1 MTSVAV
7 SGTSTKTITLTRAD
21 ASTVTTTWTDID
33 TDTNT
38 YVTSAGFSDGTLT
51 LTRNDAGTVTVSLDG
66 RYYLA
71 SNPSGYLTGITS
83 SQVTTALGYTP
94 YNSTNPSGYITGITS
109 SNVTTALG
117 YTPYNSTNP
126 NGYITGIT
134 SGNVTTALGFTP
146 VTNARTLTINGTGY
160 DLSADRSWTISGSDS
175 TKLPLAGGT
184 MTGTLTF
191 ASISGAAQTVP
202 NTFGAYL
209 HLGDWAVARTAA
221 GAVLVNTAYRADYA
235 TDLFDMN
242 ISRFTNNSGYI
253 TSDTTKLPLAGG
265 TLSGILYSTRNTATG
280 IANNSFNTAKTII
293 GNIHIQ
299 NGGGTSGDNYQAA
312 ITFQGGT
319 ASEAQAGIYVS
330 NNGSTGT
337 AMGFATTG
345 SYATGPQLFI
355 TATNDGVVNFPRA
368 TPTVQGNG
376 VWHAGNFSPSSY
388 LLLSGGTMTG
398 TINITNTDIRSNST
412 SNWTGEPGTQGKIQY
427 HSNRWY
433 IVSDSSSDRIVQ
445 FRRNG
450 TDTSWIANDGTFN
463 GSITGSAG
471 SVAWTN
477 VSSRPTAVS
486 SFTNDSAYLTSV
498 GLGNMT
504 DVHRL
509 FNNMGNSHGTYQD
522 FNSVGNFGV
531 RYMQGSTNGPES
543 GQHYGFTLGLGN
555 DYAIGTYG
563 TQFYWLRNTTNPYIR
578 IRYQEGGSWG
588 GWTKVSAGYADTAG
602 SATSASYADSIYW
615 SGSQRL
621 YGGSDGTRNTGWAY
635 HNDNGTGIHWPN
647 NGWHLYPIN
656 ASDFY
661 IRSGASDCSLKFTK
675 SGTSGSY
682 IHCAADNAIG
692 FLTTGRSWSLRVD
705 NSGGGTFYGGLT
717 VKGGIYLD
725 ANEDL
730 YLNYNYGCSVVGV
743 YSASRFQGVFAMGNS
758 YKLARDGTS
767 PGSLYGLAWSHPN
780 AGGQAGYLDNH
791 GLLIMLNG
799 TTYSAISNSIWARGD
814 VTAFSDSRVKTNIEV
829 VENAIEKIK
838 AIRGVTFNR
847 TDMEHDTKRHAG
859 VIAQEVLAVLP
870 EVVTTTRDGM
880 HSVAYGNLAALFI
893 EAIKEQ
899 QKEIDELKSL
909 INGLTK

>member
-1 MTSVAV
+1 M
-7 SGTSTKTITLTRAD
+7 
-21 ASTVTTTWTDID
+21 
-33 TDTNT
+33 
-38 YVTSAGFSDGTLT
+38 T

-126 NGYITGIT
+126 SGYITGIT
-134 SGNVTTALGFTP
+134 SGNVTTALGYTP
-146 VTNARTLTINGTGY
+146 YNSTN
-160 DLSADRSWTISGSDS
+160 
-175 TKLPLAGGT
+175 P
-184 MTGTLTF
+184 
-191 ASISGAAQTVP
+191 
-202 NTFGAYL
+202 
-209 HLGDWAVARTAA
+209 
-221 GAVLVNTAYRADYA
+221 
-235 TDLFDMN
+235 
-242 ISRFTNNSGYI
+242 SGYI
-253 TSDTTKLPLAGG
+253 TGINSSAVTTALGFTPLSSSGNVTIGGYLTVTGAGTSSSIYMSDTDEGQREIHCNSNRIGFLTQAGAWG
-265 TLSGILYSTRNTATG
+265 AYCDDSGNFFAANLSGTNTGDQTNISGNAATATTAPSGTNRGDQIHGSAGVTPATSFGSMPSAMSGFTDNWGGGDLPSGMSHVHG
-280 IANNSFNTAKTII
+280 IACRHFNNS
-293 GNIHIQ
+293 
-299 NGGGTSGDNYQAA
+299 
-312 ITFQGGT
+312 
-319 ASEAQAGIYVS
+319 S
-330 NNGSTGT
+330 NNWGWHMVGQYDQPGDLRVRWVNAGTWTGYYQLISSWNIGSQSV
-337 AMGFATTG
+337 
-345 SYATGPQLFI
+345 SYAT
-355 TATNDGVVNFPRA
+355 TA
-368 TPTVQGNG
+368 
-376 VWHAGNFSPSSY
+376 
-388 LLLSGGTMTG
+388 
-398 TINITNTDIRSNST
+398 
-412 SNWTGEPGTQGKIQY
+412 
-427 HSNRWY
+427 
-433 IVSDSSSDRIVQ
+433 
-445 FRRNG
+445 
-450 TDTSWIANDGTFN
+450 
-463 GSITGSAG
+463 GSA
-471 SVAWTN
+471 T
-477 VSSRPTAVS
+477 
-486 SFTNDSAYLTSV
+486 
-498 GLGNMT
+498 
-504 DVHRL
+504 
-509 FNNMGNSHGTYQD
+509 
-522 FNSVGNFGV
+522 
-531 RYMQGSTNGPES
+531 
-543 GQHYGFTLGLGN
+543 
-555 DYAIGTYG
+555 
-563 TQFYWLRNTTNPYIR
+563 
-578 IRYQEGGSWG
+578 
-588 GWTKVSAGYADTAG
+588 

-635 HNDNGTGIHWPN
+635 HNNNGTGLHWPN

-661 IRSGASDCSLKFTK
+661 IRSGASDCSLKFTRN
-675 SGTSGSY
+675 GTTGGY
-682 IHCAADNAIG
+682 VHCAADNAIG

-705 NSGGGTFYGGLT
+705 DSGGGTFYSGLT
-717 VKGGIYLD
+717 VKGAIYVD

-791 GLLIMLNG
+791 GLLVMLNG